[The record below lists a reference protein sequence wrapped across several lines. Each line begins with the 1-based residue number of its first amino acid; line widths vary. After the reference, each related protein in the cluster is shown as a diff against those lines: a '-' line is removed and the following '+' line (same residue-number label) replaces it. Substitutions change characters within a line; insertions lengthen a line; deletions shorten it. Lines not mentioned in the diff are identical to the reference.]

1 MKYVET
7 IAELRS
13 PSLVDRADS
22 NGSVSVEVNK
32 NTSTLERQENKEE
45 V

>member
-13 PSLVDRADS
+13 PSLVDWVDS
-22 NGSVSVEVNK
+22 DSSRSPLK
-32 NTSTLERQENKEE
+32 
-45 V
+45 